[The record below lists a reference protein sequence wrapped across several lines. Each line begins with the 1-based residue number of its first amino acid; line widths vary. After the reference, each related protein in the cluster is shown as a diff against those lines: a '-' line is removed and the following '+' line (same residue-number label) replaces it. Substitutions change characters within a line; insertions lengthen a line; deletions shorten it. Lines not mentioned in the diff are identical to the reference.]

1 MIRSALVKNL
11 ASLLWAGW
19 RRRYLIAMPILLM
32 PFVGLTVGI
41 LSPKKYETSTT
52 ILFQEAS
59 EHNPFL
65 EDLAIATNLRNRMEA
80 LNALL
85 HSRHILASV
94 AWQRKL
100 ITEEMDEKSK
110 AQVIAELSQ
119 ALKARLVGD
128 NLIKISY
135 RAEDKSQMKETLSMV
150 SMRFVERVLA
160 PQRSSIIQS
169 ESFLSQEL
177 EARRG
182 DLQTAEQA
190 LAEYKNRYASELPR
204 LHTANVAR
212 LSELQAYLAERRIE
226 LEGAKAAQASLALR
240 LSQTNPVVGKIEEAI
255 INVMAEL
262 TQLRARYT
270 DEHSE
275 VQNVL
280 ARMQALEKER
290 NRILAQMQKLNQG
303 DLKKA
308 RLERL
313 WAIATTT
320 QETENGSTQHPLL
333 ISQLERLQQADDH
346 IERLNKEVTSLSSE
360 IEKLQARVN
369 GYGQHER
376 RLKELERD
384 IQVRQKIYQDLAERY
399 EMARVTRS
407 LGKNEESE
415 RVKLIDPPFD
425 PLAPINMPIPVF
437 VIAGFVAGIGLG
449 MGLALIAELLDTTIR
464 RKDTLSE
471 MLQVPVLA
479 RIPAMAVIQKPAD
492 SSDRSENKHPVKQE
506 KRP

>member
-1 MIRSALVKNL
+1 MIRSAFVKNI
-11 ASLLWAGW
+11 ASLLWAAW
-19 RRRYLIAMPILLM
+19 RRRYLIVLPILLM
-32 PFVGLTVGI
+32 PFVGFAVG
-41 LSPKKYETSTT
+41 LVSPKKYETSTT

-85 HSRHILASV
+85 HSRHILADV
-94 AWQRKL
+94 ALQREL
-100 ITEEMDEKSK
+100 ISEEMDEKQRAWIIS
-110 AQVIAELSQ
+110 ELSR
-119 ALKARLVGD
+119 ALNARLVGD
-128 NLIKISY
+128 NLIKITY
-135 RAEDKSQMKETLSMV
+135 RSEDKQEMKDTLTMV

-169 ESFLSQEL
+169 ESFLSEEL
-177 EARRG
+177 ESRRI
-182 DLQTAEQA
+182 DLQASEQA
-190 LAEYKNRYASELPR
+190 LAEYKNRYASELPG
-204 LHTANVAR
+204 LHSANVAR
-212 LSELQAYLAERRIE
+212 LSELQSYMAERRIE
-226 LEGAKAAQASLALR
+226 LEGAKAAQASLAMR
-240 LSQTNPVVGKIEEAI
+240 LSQTNPVVGKIEESI

-270 DEHSE
+270 DQHSQ

-280 ARMQALEKER
+280 ARLESLEKER
-290 NRILAQMQKLNQG
+290 NRILAQMQQLNQG
-303 DLKKA
+303 GLKKA

-320 QETENGSTQHPLL
+320 QENEQGPTQHPLL

-346 IERLNKEVTSLSSE
+346 IERLSQEVSSLNSE
-360 IEKLQARVN
+360 IAKLQNKVN

-384 IQVRQKIYQDLAERY
+384 IQVRQKIYQELAERY

-425 PLAPINMPIPVF
+425 PLAPINLPIPIF
-437 VIAGFVAGIGLG
+437 VLAGLVAGIGLG
-449 MGLALIAELLDTTIR
+449 LGLAVVAELLDTSIR

-471 MLQVPVLA
+471 MLNVPVLA
-479 RIPAMAVIQKPAD
+479 RIPSMNNQ
-492 SSDRSENKHPVKQE
+492 SDLAEEPRS
-506 KRP
+506 

>member
-1 MIRSALVKNL
+1 MIRSALVKNI

-19 RRRYLIAMPILLM
+19 RRRYLIMVPVLLM
-32 PFVGLTVGI
+32 PFVGLSVGF
-41 LSPKKYETSTT
+41 LSAKKYETSTT

-65 EDLAIATNLRNRMEA
+65 EDLAIATNLRSRMEA

-94 AWQRKL
+94 AWQRELLNK
-100 ITEEMDEKSK
+100 EMDEQEK
-110 AQVIAELSQ
+110 ARVIAELSK
-119 ALKARLVGD
+119 ALKAKLVGD

-135 RAEDKSQMKETLSMV
+135 QAEEKNHMKETLSMV

-169 ESFLSQEL
+169 ESFLAEEL
-177 EARRG
+177 EGRRA
-182 DLQTAEQA
+182 DLQTAEKA
-190 LAEYKNRYASELPR
+190 LAVYRNEFASELPT
-204 LHTANVAR
+204 LHSANVAR
-212 LSELQAYLAERRIE
+212 LSELKGFQAERRIE
-226 LEGAKAAQASLALR
+226 LEGAKAAQASLAMR

-270 DEHSE
+270 DEHSK

-280 ARMQALEKER
+280 AQLQSLERER
-290 NRILAQMQKLNQG
+290 NRILASMNSINNG
-303 DLKKA
+303 DLNKVK
-308 RLERL
+308 LERL

-320 QETENGSTQHPLL
+320 QENESGTRNHPLL

-346 IERLNKEVTSLSSE
+346 IQRLDKEVSSLNNE
-360 IEKLQARVN
+360 ITRLQKKVS

-376 RLKELERD
+376 RLNELKRD
-384 IQVRQKIYQDLAERY
+384 IQVRQKIFQDLSERH

-407 LGKNEESE
+407 LGKNEENE
-415 RVKLIDPPFD
+415 RVKLINPPFE
-425 PLAPINMPIPVF
+425 PLAPINLSIVVF
-437 VIAGFVAGIGLG
+437 VAAGLVAGVGLG
-449 MGLALIAELLDTTIR
+449 FGLAVIAELLDTSIR
-464 RKDTLSE
+464 RKDTLVE
-471 MLQVPVLA
+471 MLNVPVLA
-479 RIPAMAVIQKPAD
+479 RVPPFSATTNNPNNTD
-492 SSDRSENKHPVKQE
+492 TP
-506 KRP
+506 

>member
-1 MIRSALVKNL
+1 MTRSTLVKNIS
-11 ASLLWAGW
+11 SLLWAAW
-19 RRRYLIAMPILLM
+19 RRRYLIATPILLM
-32 PFVGLTVGI
+32 PFVGLAVGI

-94 AWQRKL
+94 AWQREL
-100 ITEEMDEKSK
+100 INKEMDEKGK
-110 AQVIAELSQ
+110 AWVISELSRS
-119 ALKARLVGD
+119 LKAKLVGD
-128 NLIKISY
+128 NLIKITY
-135 RAEDKSQMKETLSMV
+135 RSDNKKQMKETLAMV

-177 EARRG
+177 ETRRI
-182 DLQTAEQA
+182 DLQSSEQA
-190 LAEYKNRYASELPR
+190 LAEYKNRYASELPG
-204 LHTANVAR
+204 LHSTNVAR
-212 LSELQAYLAERRIE
+212 LSELQSYRAERRIE

-270 DEHSE
+270 DQHSQ

-280 ARMQALEKER
+280 AQLQSLEKER
-290 NRILAQMQKLNQG
+290 NRILTQMQELNRG
-303 DLKKA
+303 GLKKA
-308 RLERL
+308 RLEQL
-313 WAIATTT
+313 WAIATT
-320 QETENGSTQHPLL
+320 QETNSNSQHPLL

-346 IERLNKEVTSLSSE
+346 IERLSQEVSSLSKE
-360 IEKLQARVN
+360 IEVLEGKVH

-376 RLKELERD
+376 RLNELKRD

-399 EMARVTRS
+399 EMARVTHS

-425 PLAPINMPIPVF
+425 PIAPINMPIPIF
-437 VIAGFVAGIGLG
+437 VIAGLIAGIGLG
-449 MGLALIAELLDTTIR
+449 LGLAIVIELLDTSVR
-464 RKDTLSE
+464 RKDSLSR
-471 MLQVPVLA
+471 MLNVPVLA
-479 RIPAMAVIQKPAD
+479 RIPPMNTQSHYSKEF
-492 SSDRSENKHPVKQE
+492 SS
-506 KRP
+506 

>member
-1 MIRSALVKNL
+1 MIRSAIVKKL

-19 RRRYLIAMPILLM
+19 RRRYLIALPILLM
-32 PFVGLTVGI
+32 PFAGLAVGLFA
-41 LSPKKYETSTT
+41 PKKYETSTT
-52 ILFQEAS
+52 ILFQEAA

-65 EDLAIATNLRNRMEA
+65 EDLSIATNLRDRMEA

-100 ITEEMDEKSK
+100 ISEEMDEEKK
-110 AQVIAELSQ
+110 ARVIAELSK
-119 ALKARLVGD
+119 ALKATLVGD

-135 RAEDKSQMKETLSMV
+135 KAEHKAQMKETLKMV

-177 EARRG
+177 EERRK

-190 LAEYKNRYASELPR
+190 LAEYKNKYASELPR
-204 LHTANVAR
+204 LHSANVAR
-212 LSELQAYLAERRIE
+212 LAELQAQLAERRIE
-226 LEGAKAAQASLALR
+226 LDGAKAAQASLAMR

-255 INVMAEL
+255 INVMADL

-270 DEHSE
+270 DEHSQ

-280 ARMQALEKER
+280 AKLQALEKER
-290 NRILAQMQKLNQG
+290 NRILAQMREINAG
-303 DLKKA
+303 GLKQA
-308 RLERL
+308 RLEQL
-313 WAIATTT
+313 WAIATT
-320 QETENGSTQHPLL
+320 QETDKNANHHPLL

-346 IERLNKEVTSLSSE
+346 IERLNKEVDSLAAE
-360 IEKLQARVN
+360 IVNLQQKVN

-376 RLKELERD
+376 NLKELERD

-415 RVKLIDPPFD
+415 RVKLIDPPFE
-425 PLAPINMPIPVF
+425 PLAPINMPVPIF
-437 VIAGFVAGIGLG
+437 VIAGLFAGIGLG
-449 MGLALIAELLDTTIR
+449 LGLAVVAELLDTSIR
-464 RKDTLSE
+464 RKDTLYE
-471 MLQVPVLA
+471 MLNVPVLA
-479 RIPAMAVIQKPAD
+479 RLPAMHSQQN
-492 SSDRSENKHPVKQE
+492 SR
-506 KRP
+506 

>member
-11 ASLLWAGW
+11 SSLLWAGW
-19 RRRYLIAMPILLM
+19 RRRYLIVMPILLM
-32 PFVGLTVGI
+32 PFFGLAVGTF
-41 LSPKKYETSTT
+41 SPKKYETSTT

-65 EDLAIATNLRNRMEA
+65 EDLAIATNLRDRMEA

-85 HSRHILASV
+85 HSRHILANV

-110 AQVIAELSQ
+110 AQVIADLSK
-119 ALKARLVGD
+119 ALNAKLVGD
-128 NLIKISY
+128 NLIKITY
-135 RAEDKSQMKETLSMV
+135 RAPDKTEMKETLAMV

-160 PQRSSIIQS
+160 PQRSSVIQS
-169 ESFLSQEL
+169 ESFLSKEL
-177 EARRG
+177 EGRRA

-190 LAEYKNRYASELPR
+190 LAEYKNKYASELPR

-226 LEGAKAAQASLALR
+226 LDGAKAAQASLALR
-240 LSQTNPVVGKIEEAI
+240 LSQTNPVVGKIEESI

-270 DEHSE
+270 DQHSE

-280 ARMQALEKER
+280 ARLKSLEKER
-290 NRILAQMQKLNQG
+290 NRILSQMQQLDES
-303 DLKKA
+303 DLKKV

-313 WAIATTT
+313 WAIATTAN
-320 QETENGSTQHPLL
+320 ETDKGNNQHPLL

-346 IERLNKEVTSLSSE
+346 IERLNKEVLSLTEE
-360 IEKLQARVN
+360 IKALNKKVN

-415 RVKLIDPPFD
+415 RVKLIDPPFE
-425 PLAPINMPIPVF
+425 PLAPINMPIPIF
-437 VIAGFVAGIGLG
+437 VIAGLVAGIGLG
-449 MGLALIAELLDTTIR
+449 IGLAIIAELLDTSIR
-464 RKDTLSE
+464 RKDTLVE
-471 MLQVPVLA
+471 MLNVPVLA
-479 RIPAMAVIQKPAD
+479 RIPPHNDLSDLLKET
-492 SSDRSENKHPVKQE
+492 SS
-506 KRP
+506 

>member
-1 MIRSALVKNL
+1 MTRSALVKNIS
-11 ASLLWAGW
+11 SLLWAAW
-19 RRRYLIAMPILLM
+19 RRRYLIAVPILLM
-32 PFVGLTVGI
+32 PFVGLAVGI

-94 AWQRKL
+94 AKQREL
-100 ITEEMDEKSK
+100 VNQEMDEKSK
-110 AQVIAELSQ
+110 AWVIAELSRSLN
-119 ALKARLVGD
+119 AKLVGD
-128 NLIKISY
+128 NLIKITY
-135 RAEDKSQMKETLSMV
+135 RASNRVHMKETLAMV
-150 SMRFVERVLA
+150 SKRFVERVLA

-177 EARRG
+177 EKRRIG
-182 DLQTAEQA
+182 LQSSERA
-190 LAEYKNRYASELPR
+190 LAEYKNRYASELPG
-204 LHTANVAR
+204 LHSANVAR
-212 LSELQAYLAERRIE
+212 LSELQTYRAERRIE

-270 DEHSE
+270 DQHSQ

-280 ARMQALEKER
+280 AQLQSLEKER
-290 NRILAQMQKLNQG
+290 NRILTQMQELNRG
-303 DLKKA
+303 GFKKA
-308 RLERL
+308 RLEQL
-313 WAIATTT
+313 WAIATT
-320 QETENGSTQHPLL
+320 QETDSNSQHPLL

-346 IERLNKEVTSLSSE
+346 IERLNQEVRSLTKE
-360 IEKLQARVN
+360 IEIVESKVN
-369 GYGQHER
+369 GFGQHER
-376 RLKELERD
+376 RLNELKRD

-425 PLAPINMPIPVF
+425 PIAPINMPIPIF
-437 VIAGFVAGIGLG
+437 VIAGLIAGIGLG
-449 MGLALIAELLDTTIR
+449 FGLAVIVELLDTSIR
-464 RKDTLSE
+464 RKDTLNR
-471 MLQVPVLA
+471 MLNVPVLA
-479 RIPAMAVIQKPAD
+479 RVPPMNTQSHYSKEFP
-492 SSDRSENKHPVKQE
+492 S
-506 KRP
+506 